1 MKMSIS
7 DQKMTIL
14 NHKVGFVAEFI
25 ASQRSKIIWQMFAF
39 RANSK
44 KNNKSRAVKC
54 VFWELIPVFATLAG
68 G

>member
-1 MKMSIS
+1 
-7 DQKMTIL
+7 MTVL
-14 NHKVGFVAEFI
+14 NHGVGRDTEFI
-25 ASQRSKIIWQMFAF
+25 ASQHPKIIWQMFAF

-54 VFWELIPVFATLAG
+54 AFWELIPVYATLAG